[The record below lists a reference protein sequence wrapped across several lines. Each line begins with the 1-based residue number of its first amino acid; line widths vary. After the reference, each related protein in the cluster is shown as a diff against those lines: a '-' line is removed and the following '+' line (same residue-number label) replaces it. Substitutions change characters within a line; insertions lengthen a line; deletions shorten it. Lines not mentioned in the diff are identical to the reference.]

1 MKEMTQEEIRA
12 KLLALDD
19 KYKHL
24 EKDYQYRVMKLRI
37 VELEMKLVDAR
48 ESLVEMRVKL
58 AERGA

>member
-1 MKEMTQEEIRA
+1 MKEMTQDEIQA

-24 EKDYQYRVMKLRI
+24 LKDYQYRVMKLRI

-58 AERGA
+58 AERG

>member
-48 ESLVEMRVKL
+48 ESLVELRVKL
-58 AERGA
+58 AERG